1 MDLSNNPEEVV
12 LECVTASSEDP
23 PASTTTD
30 LSLPAPDNE
39 TVASEMPT
47 ADEPPSAAVVDAVLP
62 GDKGTVKSDSA
73 EEIDEPTVPSPSSP
87 ASNSQQSQLGTL
99 SPMKATLLELET
111 LRAEVLRGLETA
123 MDGEDSVTAE
133 DVLIGRRLLQSLELG
148 IGEMQACVLVL
159 IVCNFNR
166 FNLIFVF
173 SQFSATVEVYGGD
186 VLLVVAVVV
195 MRRQR
200 T

>member
-12 LECVTASSEDP
+12 LECVTASSVDP
-23 PASTTTD
+23 PASTTD

-47 ADEPPSAAVVDAVLP
+47 ADEPPGAAVEDAVLP
-62 GDKGTVKSDSA
+62 GDKGTVKIDSA
-73 EEIDEPTVPSPSSP
+73 EEIDESTVPSPSSP

-111 LRAEVLRGLETA
+111 LRAEVIRGLETA

-133 DVLIGRRLLQSLELG
+133 DSLIGRRLLQELG

-159 IVCNFNR
+159 IICNFNR
-166 FNLIFVF
+166 FNLYIRVQPIFCCCR
-173 SQFSATVEVYGGD
+173 SIWW
-186 VLLVVAVVV
+186 
-195 MRRQR
+195 
-200 T
+200 